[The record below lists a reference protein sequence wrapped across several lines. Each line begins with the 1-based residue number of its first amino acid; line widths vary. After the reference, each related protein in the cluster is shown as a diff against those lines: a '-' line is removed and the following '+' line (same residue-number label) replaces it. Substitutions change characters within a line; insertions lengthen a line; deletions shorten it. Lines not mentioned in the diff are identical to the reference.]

1 MELDIWSSTAIVLGF
16 SLALIAADEYIAK
29 PWRRRKWD
37 ERAKSGDK
45 QAMELLKL
53 ARSAKVIDE

>member
-1 MELDIWSSTAIVLGF
+1 MELDIWSSSAIVLGF
-16 SLALIAADEYIAK
+16 SLLLIAADEYIAK

-53 ARSAKVIDE
+53 ARSAKVVDE